1 MSSILGNKSKFKVI
15 WIFLGVALLRL
26 VIGVEILNQ
35 SEEKPKQIVTRSSK
49 FSRA

>member
-1 MSSILGNKSKFKVI
+1 MSSILGNKSKLF
-15 WIFLGVALLRL
+15 ALLRL

-35 SEEKPKQIVTRSSK
+35 SEEKPKQIVTRSRK

>member
-1 MSSILGNKSKFKVI
+1 MSSILGNKSKFI